1 MEVVVEMF
9 RKLGLRQVLVTR
21 DGYVDFFAQYICS
34 VVFRSST
41 IQHAT
46 DVNNV

>member
-21 DGYVDFFAQYICS
+21 DGYVDFFAQYIC
-34 VVFRSST
+34 FRSST